1 MTTDL
6 FDLGGDRAAPPH
18 DAMLGRDALAAM
30 PERGAVAAMPEDGAL
45 AAMRH
50 QMVVSQLRPNA
61 VTDQRVVAAM
71 ATLPRERFL
80 PADVRGQA
88 YRDTAIPLGEG
99 RFANLPMATAR
110 LLNAADLRAN
120 DRVLLIGAAGGY
132 TAAVLSDIVAS
143 VTAVES
149 LPALCRLAREAL
161 ADRST
166 VTLVEAPLTDGAP
179 DGAPYDVLIVDGA
192 IAHVPEAI
200 VAQIRAGGRVAMGVA
215 ERGVTRLAAGR
226 RSADGF
232 GDMPFA
238 DCDCVVLP
246 GFDLPTGFRF

>member
-6 FDLGGDRAAPPH
+6 I
-18 DAMLGRDALAAM
+18 
-30 PERGAVAAMPEDGAL
+30 ERGDHVAIHDRSDV

-61 VTDQRVVAAM
+61 VTDQRVIAAM

-88 YRDTAIPLGEG
+88 YRDTSIPLGEA

-110 LLNAADLRAN
+110 LLNAADLLAT

-143 VTAVES
+143 VVAVES
-149 LPALCRLAREAL
+149 LPALCALAREAL
-161 ADRST
+161 ADRPS
-166 VTLVEAPLTDGAP
+166 VSVVEGPLADGAP

-192 IAHVPEAI
+192 VAQISDAI
-200 VAQIRAGGRVAMGVA
+200 VAQIRPGGRVAMGIV
-215 ERGVTRLAAGR
+215 ERGVTRLTAGR
-226 RSADGF
+226 RSAGGF
-232 GDMPFA
+232 GEMPFA

-246 GFDLPTGFRF
+246 GFDRPVGFRF

>member
-6 FDLGGDRAAPPH
+6 IDRGDRAAAP
-18 DAMLGRDALAAM
+18 DRSD
-30 PERGAVAAMPEDGAL
+30 L

-61 VTDQRVVAAM
+61 VTDQRVIAAM

-88 YRDTAIPLGEG
+88 YRDTAIALGEA
-99 RFANLPMATAR
+99 RHANVPMATAR
-110 LLNAADLRAN
+110 LLNAADLRAD

-132 TAAVLSDIVAS
+132 TAALLSEIVAS
-143 VTAVES
+143 VVAVEPM
-149 LPALCRLAREAL
+149 PALATLARTAL
-161 ADRST
+161 ADRPS
-166 VTLVEAPLTDGAP
+166 VTLVEGALTDGAAAH
-179 DGAPYDVLIVDGA
+179 APYDVLIVDGA
-192 IAHVPEAI
+192 IAHIPAALVDQVRP
-200 VAQIRAGGRVAMGVA
+200 GGRVALGIV

-226 RSADGF
+226 RSAGGF
-232 GDMPFA
+232 GEMPFA

-246 GFDLPTGFRF
+246 GFDPPAGFRF

>member
-6 FDLGGDRAAPPH
+6 IDRGDRAAVS
-18 DAMLGRDALAAM
+18 DRSD
-30 PERGAVAAMPEDGAL
+30 L

-61 VTDQRVVAAM
+61 VTDQRVIAAM

-88 YRDTAIPLGEG
+88 YRDTSIPLGEA

-110 LLNAADLRAN
+110 LLNAADLRAD

-132 TAAVLSDIVAS
+132 TAALLSEIVAS
-143 VTAVES
+143 VVAVES
-149 LPALCRLAREAL
+149 PPALATLARAAL
-161 ADRST
+161 ADRPS
-166 VTLVEAPLTDGAP
+166 VTLVEGALTDGAAAH
-179 DGAPYDVLIVDGA
+179 APYDVLIVDGA
-192 IAHVPEAI
+192 IAHIPASI
-200 VAQIRAGGRVAMGVA
+200 VDQIRPGGRVALGIV

-226 RSADGF
+226 RSAGGF
-232 GDMPFA
+232 GEMPFA

-246 GFDLPTGFRF
+246 GFDPPAGFRF

>member
-6 FDLGGDRAAPPH
+6 IERGTTAAASDHGD
-18 DAMLGRDALAAM
+18 LAALSG
-30 PERGAVAAMPEDGAL
+30 RGDLAVISGRGDL

-61 VTDQRVVAAM
+61 VTDQRVIAAM

-88 YRDTAIPLGEG
+88 YRDTSIPIGEG
-99 RFANLPMATAR
+99 RYANLPMATAR
-110 LLNAADLRAN
+110 LLDAADLQAG

-132 TAAVLSDIVAS
+132 TAAVLAEIVGS
-143 VTAVES
+143 VTAVET
-149 LPALCRLAREAL
+149 LPALCTLAREAL
-161 ADRST
+161 AGWGDA
-166 VTLVEAPLTDGAP
+166 TLIEAPLAGGAP

-192 IAHVPEAI
+192 IAHVPDALI
-200 VAQIRAGGRVAMGVA
+200 DQVRPGGRVAMGIV

-226 RSADGF
+226 RSAGGF
-232 GDMPFA
+232 GLVAFA

-246 GFDLPTGFRF
+246 GFDRPTGFRF

>member
-6 FDLGGDRAAPPH
+6 IERDHPAATPVHGD
-18 DAMLGRDALAAM
+18 
-30 PERGAVAAMPEDGAL
+30 L

-61 VTDQRVVAAM
+61 VTDQRVIAAM

-88 YRDTAIPLGEG
+88 YRDTSIPLGEA

-110 LLNAADLRAN
+110 LLNAADLLAG

-132 TAAVLSDIVAS
+132 TAAVLSEIVAA
-143 VTAVES
+143 VVAVES
-149 LPALCRLAREAL
+149 LPALCSLARDAL

-166 VTLVEAPLTDGAP
+166 VTLVEGPLADGAP
-179 DGAPYDVLIVDGA
+179 DHAPFDVLVVDGCVAA
-192 IAHVPEAI
+192 ISDAI
-200 VAQIRAGGRVAMGVA
+200 VAQIRPGGRIAMGIV

-226 RSADGF
+226 RSAGGF
-232 GDMPFA
+232 GEMPFA

-246 GFDLPTGFRF
+246 GFDRPAGFRF